1 MEGIKKNNK
10 FKLVSM
16 CIALYLYEAIIG
28 VIWSYNV
35 KKIMANKSDIQQ
47 LIIVVLLQL
56 LMLLPIII
64 GTLATNLKNIK
75 LSIYNSIKPKII
87 SRKIFF
93 TIMFSAGVIF
103 ILFPLKA
110 SRDSEFKII
119 YMINSLILALPEEIL
134 FRWFFQEKFE
144 QIISNKFIAT
154 LIPALLFSIIHLFG
168 PNSLNSSINMILI
181 VFSLGNRT
189 TGHFFFNFIKEKS
202 DSIVVPA
209 IVHAIYNYLL
219 MYL

>member
-1 MEGIKKNNK
+1 MTSIKNNNK
-10 FKLVSM
+10 IKLVIMYIS
-16 CIALYLYEAIIG
+16 LYLYEVIIG
-28 VIWSYNV
+28 VIWNYNA
-35 KKIMANKSDIQQ
+35 KK
-47 LIIVVLLQL
+47 
-56 LMLLPIII
+56 
-64 GTLATNLKNIK
+64 
-75 LSIYNSIKPKII
+75 I

-93 TIMFSAGVIF
+93 AIMFSAGIIF

-119 YMINSLILALPEEIL
+119 YMVKLLILALPEEIL

-154 LIPALLFSIIHLFG
+154 LVVALLFALLHLPNDLSPSTNIISII
-168 PNSLNSSINMILI
+168 
-181 VFSLGNRT
+181 FSLGSRT

-202 DSIVVPA
+202 DSIVVPS
-209 IVHAIYNYLL
+209 IVHAIYNYLI

>member
-1 MEGIKKNNK
+1 MDSIKNNNK

-16 CIALYLYEAIIG
+16 CIALYLYEVIIG
-28 VIWSYNV
+28 IIWSYNV
-35 KKIMANKSDIQQ
+35 KKLMAHKSDIQQ
-47 LIIVVLLQL
+47 LIIVALLQL
-56 LMLLPIII
+56 LMLLPIIV

-75 LSIYNSIKPKII
+75 LSINNNLKPKII
-87 SRKIFF
+87 SRKIFL

-110 SRDSEFKII
+110 SGDSEFKII
-119 YMINSLILALPEEIL
+119 YMIISLILALPEEIL
-134 FRWFFQEKFE
+134 FRWFFQKKFE

-154 LIPALLFSIIHLFG
+154 LIPGLLFSIIHLFG
-168 PNSLNSSINMILI
+168 PNSLNSSTNMLLMI
-181 VFSLGNRT
+181 FSLGNRT

-202 DSIVVPA
+202 NSIVVPT
-209 IVHAIYNYLL
+209 IVHAIYNYLI

>member
-1 MEGIKKNNK
+1 MTSIKNNNK
-10 FKLVSM
+10 IKLVIMYIS
-16 CIALYLYEAIIG
+16 LYLYEVIIG
-28 VIWSYNV
+28 VIWNYNA
-35 KKIMANKSDIQQ
+35 KKIMINKSNVQQ
-47 LIIVVLLQL
+47 LIIITLLQL
-56 LMLLPIII
+56 LMLLPIIV

-75 LSIYNSIKPKII
+75 LSINNNLKLKKI

-93 TIMFSAGVIF
+93 AIMFSAGVIF

-119 YMINSLILALPEEIL
+119 YMVKLLILALPEEIL

-154 LIPALLFSIIHLFG
+154 LVVALLFALLHLPNDLSPSTNIISII
-168 PNSLNSSINMILI
+168 
-181 VFSLGNRT
+181 FSLGSRT

-202 DSIVVPA
+202 DSIVVPS
-209 IVHAIYNYLL
+209 IVHAIYNYLI